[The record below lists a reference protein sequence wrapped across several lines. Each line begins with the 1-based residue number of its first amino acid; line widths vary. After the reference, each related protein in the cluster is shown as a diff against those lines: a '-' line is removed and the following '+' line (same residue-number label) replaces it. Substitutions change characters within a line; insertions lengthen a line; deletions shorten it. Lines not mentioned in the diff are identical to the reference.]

1 MLCYSVIRT
10 KTKASDGPREASV
23 GGLETLKTRLR
34 EASKGLETL
43 GNARRNAG
51 KQGLRQRA
59 TSHDKDSFWRQTQNV
74 NLYSGPALYSA
85 APLKTFC
92 FPLVFFKFSNT
103 GLAE

>member
-1 MLCYSVIRT
+1 MCCATVIRA
-10 KTKASDGPREASV
+10 KTKASDGPRKAS

-43 GNARRNAG
+43 GNACRNAG
-51 KQGLRQRA
+51 NKASGSARQVTTKTVFGA
-59 TSHDKDSFWRQTQNV
+59 KHV

-92 FPLVFFKFSNT
+92 FPLVFYKFSNA